1 MGFSGWVVSDCG
13 AVTNIATK
21 HHYLPN
27 ATYAAAAAIAAGVDI
42 FCDPEAQASRA
53 ATRCTLGC
61 NPMHPRLQPHAL
73 KRRYLVITLTGPGGA
88 AQGGGDGSA
97 AK

>member
-1 MGFSGWVVSDCG
+1 MGFTGWVVSDCG

-42 FCDPEAQASRA
+42 FCDPEAQQS
-53 ATRCTLGC
+53 LG
-61 NPMHPRLQPHAL
+61 LQPHA
-73 KRRYLVITLTGPGGA
+73 P
-88 AQGGGDGSA
+88 
-97 AK
+97 

>member
-42 FCDPEAQASRA
+42 FCDPEAQPSRA
-53 ATRCTLGC
+53 ATPCTLGC
-61 NPMHPRLQPHAL
+61 NPMHPRLQPHA
-73 KRRYLVITLTGPGGA
+73 P
-88 AQGGGDGSA
+88 
-97 AK
+97 